1 MGTVT
6 AVTTRGAAGPRFA
19 RNVTSKPG
27 SAHSK
32 PVVNALIS
40 TIFAQTSQEAV
51 TAQCKHVISSLR
63 DTLRRESSGRGDPFP
78 RSSPSL
84 LAE

>member
-51 TAQCKHVISSLR
+51 AAQYQHVIDALKDAFPS
-63 DTLRRESSGRGDPFP
+63 ESPGC
-78 RSSPSL
+78 
-84 LAE
+84 